1 MEKIEVGEYIRTK
14 DGIIAKITDI
24 VKEYCIDCDNDV
36 FDVGNSAMMEIPWKH
51 IKEHVIKHSKNLIDL
66 IEIGDIVNGYR
77 ILEMVNSIYKKS
89 KWILIYKN
97 EREKYERW
105 IYIKEYDGKIH
116 TQDDIKTILTK
127 EQYMQN
133 CYKLEEK

>member
-1 MEKIEVGEYIRTK
+1 MEKLEVGEYIRTK

-36 FDVGNSAMMEIPWKH
+36 FDVGNSAMMEIPW
-51 IKEHVIKHSKNLIDL
+51 EH
-66 IEIGDIVNGYR
+66 
-77 ILEMVNSIYKKS
+77 
-89 KWILIYKN
+89 
-97 EREKYERW
+97 
-105 IYIKEYDGKIH
+105 IKEYDGKIH

-133 CYKLEEK
+133 CYKVEESK